1 MVIWQWNI
9 PPFID
14 VPFSTPPGPKNL
26 KDWPAFHHQLGVSL
40 LASTDLPRARQSLQR
55 AWGQRQD
62 ALTAKAMARLVDAT
76 GLENGDLRG
85 KIIPRAG
92 TVAIFRRLQVHQ

>member
-1 MVIWQWNI
+1 MEH

-14 VPFSTPPGPKNL
+14 FPFSTPPLVLQNP

-40 LASTDLPRARQSLQR
+40 LASRTDLPRARQSLQR
-55 AWGQRQD
+55 AWEQRQD

-76 GLENGDLRG
+76 GLENGDLWG

-92 TVAIFRRLQVHQ
+92 TVA

>member
-1 MVIWQWNI
+1 MATEHL
-9 PPFID
+9 PFID
-14 VPFSTPPGPKNL
+14 FPFSTPPPGPKNP

-55 AWGQRQD
+55 AWEQRQD

-76 GLENGDLRG
+76 GLENGDLWG
-85 KIIPRAG
+85 KIIRAG
-92 TVAIFRRLQVHQ
+92 TVAIFK